1 MALLSRDKFKPNIIK
16 LHHFMYIGLPPANSD
31 VETSFLCTAGV
42 TAKLFNFCQLKK
54 NALSSKTFTTRINY
68 LHPK

>member
-1 MALLSRDKFKPNIIK
+1 
-16 LHHFMYIGLPPANSD
+16 MYIGLPPANSD

-54 NALSSKTFTTRINY
+54 MHFLLKHLQQELITCILSSS
-68 LHPK
+68 